1 MLHTLT
7 SRYGMVVAPHHLAA
21 QSGLAVLR
29 EGGNAVEAMVAAAA
43 TIAVAYP
50 HMNSIGGD
58 GFWLIAEPGKRP
70 IGIDASGAAA
80 TAATPA
86 FYAAHGCTE
95 IPARGPL
102 AALTA
107 AGTVSGWAKALDLAS
122 RWGGK
127 PLPLPRLLAD
137 AITYAEEGVP
147 VADNLA
153 DTLAASRAVLED
165 IPGFKALFLAEGVPQ
180 SGSILKNPALANTL
194 RRLAQAG
201 LGDFYRGEIAR
212 SMAEDLEAA
221 GSPLRLSDLAAQEA
235 AAVTPLSVRVKAG
248 EVFNLPPPTQGL
260 ASLLILALY
269 DRMAA
274 EAPDGFDHIHRLVE
288 ATKAA
293 FRIRDYAAIDP
304 RCVPAPPES
313 FLTESFIADLAAGI
327 DPARARAWPA
337 PKPDAGDTVWMGA
350 IDSEGRA
357 VSFIQSTFWEFGSGL
372 VLPKTGVTWHN
383 RGVSFSLDPASPRAL
398 QPWRKPF
405 HTLNPA
411 LALLNDG
418 RTMVYGTRGGEGQPQ
433 TQAAVFTR
441 YVHHGYDLQA
451 AVTAPRWLL
460 GRTVGAPSTALKL
473 EARVPPAVFE
483 ALRAAGHETEWLP
496 EFSSAVGHAGALVL
510 HPNGVISGAFDPRS
524 DGSVA
529 AA

>member
-1 MLHTLT
+1 
-7 SRYGMVVAPHHLAA
+7 MVVAPHHLAA

-43 TIAVAYP
+43 TIAVVYP

-70 IGIDASGAAA
+70 FGIDACGAAA
-80 TAATPA
+80 TAASPA

-165 IPGFKALFLAEGVPQ
+165 MPCFKALFLAEGLPQ
-180 SGSILKNPALANTL
+180 SGNILKNPALAVTL

-235 AAVTPLSVRVKAG
+235 AAVTPLSVRLKAG

-304 RCVPAPPES
+304 RHVLAPPES
-313 FLTESFIADLAAGI
+313 FLTEAFIAGLAAGI
-327 DPARARAWPA
+327 DPARAQAWPA

-418 RTMVYGTRGGEGQPQ
+418 RAMVYGTRGGEGQPQ

-441 YVHHGYDLQA
+441 YVHHGYELQA